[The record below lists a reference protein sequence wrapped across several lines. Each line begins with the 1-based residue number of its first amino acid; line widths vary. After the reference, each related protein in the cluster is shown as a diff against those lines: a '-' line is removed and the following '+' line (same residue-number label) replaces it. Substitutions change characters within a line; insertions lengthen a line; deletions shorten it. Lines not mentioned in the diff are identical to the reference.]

1 MKLSHAVL
9 ASALFISAC
18 SDAPQTHITSL
29 NQLQPAS
36 PPPEMV
42 KKPDFDDYKIVEEK
56 KKAFVEFLKPGVT
69 YINGLIENARTR
81 LNHLSNA
88 KDISQEDMAFL
99 TKVGDLFKL
108 PIPDGGPDKAWFNE
122 ALKRVDILPPD
133 LVLSQAAK
141 ESGWGTSRFAREGNN
156 YFGQWCYTS
165 GCGMVPSARSQGKT
179 HEVAVFKDTFQSV
192 RAYFLNVNR
201 NRAYA
206 DLRDIR
212 ADLRKNNQP
221 ITGVELANGLESYS
235 ERGQAYVQEVQG
247 MIRYNEEFWSQG

>member
-18 SDAPQTHITSL
+18 SDAPQTQITNL

-42 KKPDFDDYKIVEEK
+42 QKPDFGDYKIVEEK
-56 KKAFVEFLKPGVT
+56 KKAFVAFLKPGVT

-81 LNHLSNA
+81 LSSLSGAASINQ
-88 KDISQEDMAFL
+88 DDQAFL
-99 TKVGDLFKL
+99 AKVADLFNL
-108 PIPDGGPDKAWFNE
+108 PLPENGPDQAWFKE
-122 ALKRVDILPPD
+122 ALKRVDIIPAD

-179 HEVAVFKDTFQSV
+179 HEVAVFKDTFQSI

-201 NRAYA
+201 NKAYA
-206 DLRDIR
+206 SLRDIR
-212 ADLRKNNQP
+212 ADLRKDGKP
-221 ITGVELANGLESYS
+221 VTGVTLANGLESYS
-235 ERGQAYVQEVQG
+235 ERGQAYVEEVQG
-247 MIRYNEEFWSQG
+247 MIRYNEEYWSQG